1 MPVARELHRDGSS
14 SRVICDML
22 TRTGPMTQEQLAAR
36 VAVTVGCTCKC
47 LQLLVGEGYVSRSGR
62 APNSKGTT
70 IGMRPWLY
78 ARTPKELPALKP
90 SLPQTP
96 TARELCDI
104 MNAMIRRTAP

>member
-1 MPVARELHRDGSS
+1 MPVLRELRRDGSS
-14 SRVICDML
+14 SRIICDML

-36 VAVTVGCTCKC
+36 VSVTVGCTCKC
-47 LQLLVGEGYVSRSGR
+47 LQLLVQQGYVSRTGR

-78 ARTPKELPALKP
+78 ARTPKELPTLKKALP
-90 SLPQTP
+90 PAP

-104 MNAMIRRTAP
+104 MNAMIRRSA